1 MNVASPISGARE
13 GMAAGKDEARAELRK
28 AVADFEA
35 LFINQMLKTMR
46 ETVNKGD
53 LFNGGNG
60 EEIYTSLL
68 DAELS
73 RVMAQAGGIGL
84 GDILLRDF
92 DFTSAEPLPLDKS
105 LPLRA
110 YSPARAP
117 EARMPFAPEA
127 PAREMEF
134 LFPVRGDAK
143 VSSGFGMRTDPITG
157 EERFHHGIDI
167 AAAEGAPVFPAAP
180 GRVVFSGWKGG
191 YGNFVEVLHDDG
203 HVTRYGHNAENL
215 VKAGD
220 RVDSSRPLA
229 YVGSTGRSTGPH
241 LHFEVLMNGIALNPD
256 TFYG

>member
-1 MNVASPISGARE
+1 MDVVNTISGARE
-13 GMAAGKDEARAELRK
+13 GVSAGSSETQAELRK

-46 ETVNKGD
+46 ETVDKGD
-53 LFNGGNG
+53 LFNGGSG

-73 RVMAQAGGIGL
+73 RVMARAGGIGL

-92 DFTSAEPLPLDKS
+92 TGAEPLPLDKG

-110 YSPARAP
+110 YAPAHAP
-117 EARMPFAPEA
+117 EVRMPSAPEA
-127 PAREMEF
+127 PARGMEF
-134 LFPVRGDAK
+134 MFPVKGEAK
-143 VSSGFGMRTDPITG
+143 VSSGFGMRTDPLTR

-167 AAAEGAPVFPAAP
+167 AAAEGTPVFPAAP

-191 YGNFVEVLHDDG
+191 YGNLVEVLHDDG

-220 RVDSSRPLA
+220 RVDTSRPIA